1 MMSELEKR
9 KAEQGLFGEIKS
21 LVEQSKQQV
30 AVAVNSA
37 MTLLYWEVGK
47 AIRENVLNENRAE
60 YGRKIV
66 NALSAQLVEEYGK
79 GWSEKQLRHCLRT
92 A

>member
-9 KAEQGLFGEIKS
+9 KAEQGLFGESKS